1 MSNDSKTAAMQA
13 KIASILARV
22 FDLPA
27 GIVKDD
33 TLLSEFFSDNQ
44 DGLRTFVVKL
54 EDDLQMPLGEKAVD
68 SCRTVGELAAYCV
81 AQKASMPSGR
91 QYVVVCQ
98 MPDGKVCERHY
109 RAKRH
114 EVAAKLAMDDGAE
127 AILSIEREDQ
137 DEEFVRK
144 KVGVWSVLM
153 LPLILGLL
161 VAVAGVA
168 VFWWRR
174 GCPKFW

>member
-1 MSNDSKTAAMQA
+1 MGNDNEVAAMQA
-13 KIASILARV
+13 KIVVILARV
-22 FDLPA
+22 FDLPS
-27 GIVKDD
+27 GMIKGDV
-33 TLLSEFFSDNQ
+33 LLSDFFSDNQ
-44 DGLRTFVVKL
+44 EGLRTFVVKL
-54 EDDLQMPLGEKAVD
+54 EDALQMPLGEKAVD

-81 AQKASMPSGR
+81 AHKAAMPSGR
-91 QYVVVCQ
+91 LYVVVCR

-114 EVAAKLAMDDGAE
+114 EAAAKLAMDDGAE

-137 DEEFVRK
+137 DDEIISK
-144 KVGVWSVLM
+144 KIGVWNVFM

>member
-1 MSNDSKTAAMQA
+1 MGTDNEIAMMQA
-13 KIASILARV
+13 KIISILVRV

-27 GIVKDD
+27 NVLTEDARLAD
-33 TLLSEFFSDNQ
+33 FFSDGQN
-44 DGLRTFVVKL
+44 GLRSFVVRL
-54 EDDLQMPLGEKAVD
+54 EDVLKIPIGETALD
-68 SCRTVGELAAYCV
+68 RCRTVGELAAYC
-81 AQKASMPSGR
+81 AERKASEPSGR
-91 QYVVVCQ
+91 LYIVVCR
-98 MPDGKVCERHY
+98 MPGGRVCERHY

-114 EVAAKLAMDDGAE
+114 EAAAQLAMDDGAE
-127 AILSIEREDQ
+127 EVLSVEREDSE
-137 DEEFVRK
+137 DEGVRK
-144 KVGVWSVLM
+144 KIGLWSVLM

>member
-1 MSNDSKTAAMQA
+1 MGNDKETAAMQA
-13 KIASILARV
+13 KIITILARI

-27 GIVKDD
+27 GVVKGSAILAD
-33 TLLSEFFSDNQ
+33 FFSDNP
-44 DGLRTFVVKL
+44 DGLRTFVVKM
-54 EDDLQMPLGEKAVD
+54 EDALQIPLGEKAVD
-68 SCRTVGELAAYCV
+68 SCRTVDELAAYC
-81 AQKASMPSGR
+81 AAHKASMQGGR
-91 QYVVVCQ
+91 GYIIVCR
-98 MPDGKVCERHY
+98 MPGGKICERHY

-114 EVAAKLAMDDGAE
+114 EDAAQLAMDDGAE
-127 AILSIEREDQ
+127 EILSVEREDQ
-137 DEEFVRK
+137 EDDGVRK

-161 VAVAGVA
+161 MAAAGVA

>member
-1 MSNDSKTAAMQA
+1 MGNDKEIAAMQA
-13 KIASILARV
+13 KIVSILARM

-27 GIVKDD
+27 GVVKENS
-33 TLLSEFFSDNQ
+33 LLADFFSDNQ

-54 EDDLQMPLGEKAVD
+54 EDTLQMPLGEKALD
-68 SCRTVGELAAYCV
+68 SCRTVRELAAYCV
-81 AQKASMPSGR
+81 SHKASMLSGR
-91 QYVVVCQ
+91 VYIIVCR
-98 MPDGKVCERHY
+98 MPGGKICERHY

-114 EVAAKLAMDDGAE
+114 EDAAKLAMDDGAE
-127 AILSIEREDQ
+127 EILSVEREDM
-137 DEEFVRK
+137 DNDGVRK

-161 VAVAGVA
+161 VAVVGVA

>member
-1 MSNDSKTAAMQA
+1 MAKDKETAAMQA
-13 KIASILARV
+13 KIVSILARM
-22 FDLPA
+22 FDLSA
-27 GIVKDD
+27 GVVKDSAR
-33 TLLSEFFSDNQ
+33 LSDFFSDNQ

-54 EDDLQMPLGEKAVD
+54 EDALQIPLGEKAVD

-81 AQKASMPSGR
+81 AHKMSMPRGR
-91 QYVVVCQ
+91 LYIIVCR
-98 MPDGKVCERHY
+98 MPGGKICERHY

-114 EVAAKLAMDDGAE
+114 EDAAKLAMSDGAE
-127 AILSIEREDQ
+127 EILSVEREDM
-137 DEEFVRK
+137 DNDGVRK

-153 LPLILGLL
+153 LPLLLGLL
-161 VAVAGVA
+161 VAVVGVA